1 VNLAPH
7 DIDNGAD
14 DADPRDPGG
23 HAAEPAAR
31 QDRAL
36 PGPAMTTTTVEKPAE
51 LAVSACVSAFN
62 AHDLVGILA
71 HLHHDVDFRPLRLS
85 GIAGA
90 YHGHD
95 GVRRWLE
102 DLERSHYAHRID
114 LSAVRVAADGR
125 VLAAGSLCLAGGAN
139 APFTS
144 VHRFENGLII
154 EAHQY
159 FSDQAL
165 LQRLGLF
172 P

>member
-1 VNLAPH
+1 
-7 DIDNGAD
+7 
-14 DADPRDPGG
+14 
-23 HAAEPAAR
+23 
-31 QDRAL
+31 
-36 PGPAMTTTTVEKPAE
+36 MTTTTVEEPAE

-62 AHDLVGILA
+62 AHDLDGILA
-71 HLHHDVDFRPLRLS
+71 QLHDDVDLRPLRLS

-90 YHGHD
+90 FHGHD
-95 GVRRWLE
+95 GIRQWLQ
-102 DLERSHYAHRID
+102 DLERSQSAHRID
-114 LSAVRVAADGR
+114 LSAVQAAADGR
-125 VLAAGSLCLAGGAN
+125 VLAAGTLSLAGAS

-159 FSDQAL
+159 FSDQAM